1 MLKFIYGIS
10 SHKKIRSITYGENF
24 LWTTGC
30 WWSRHSI
37 LNSMEAFYQ
46 SAAHFYKEQTGI
58 GNDDYP
64 LRCVTGPTANA
75 STKSVYVVAFLSRG
89 VYS

>member
-1 MLKFIYGIS
+1 ME
-10 SHKKIRSITYGENF
+10 SHPIRRSGQLLMERTFCKRLDAGD
-24 LWTTGC
+24 
-30 WWSRHSI
+30 
-37 LNSMEAFYQ
+37 SMEAFYQ